1 MEWINETPWNGIG
14 VNISPNLSPSELV
27 YKIKL
32 DLETSWNPTGG
43 VRPGRPKSLANQ
55 EMFQFFKSFTEYGEA
70 PLETIG
76 ALDNGRIVWALAP
89 LNEEFTLKETDRVK
103 GYLFLASRNENRDK
117 IEVHF
122 TTVRPAGSNTLHL
135 ASKARTLFKNICR
148 RPFTS
153 QFPFVS
159 LKSHKFEEDMIRKTK
174 EAVSLGR
181 EAVLAF
187 ASDAERLANKKVD
200 DQVATR
206 YMFDVFQPDAA
217 IELSSIGSKG
227 INELTEKK
235 TRIGIEA
242 IKKAPGQN
250 LESTHMTAWGLLNAV
265 TYTIDHRLGNNQ
277 DSRLRLAWFGP
288 NAKTKTNALELALK
302 L

>member
-1 MEWINETPWNGIG
+1 MPWNGIG
-14 VNISPNLSPSELV
+14 VDISPNLSPRELV
-27 YKIKL
+27 YKVKL

-89 LNEEFTLKETDRVK
+89 LKDEFTLKETDRVK
-103 GYLFLASRNENRDK
+103 GYLFLASRNENREK

-122 TTVRPAGSNTLHL
+122 TTIRSAGSNTLQL
-135 ASKARTLFKNICR
+135 TSKAKTLFKNICR
-148 RPFTS
+148 RPFTK

-159 LKSHKFEEDMIRKTK
+159 LKSHKFEKDMIRKTK
-174 EAVSLGR
+174 EAVALGR
-181 EAVLAF
+181 EAISVF
-187 ASDAERLANKKVD
+187 ASDAEWLANKKVN
-200 DQVATR
+200 DQVANR
-206 YMFDVFQPDAA
+206 YMFDVFQPDVAKG
-217 IELSSIGSKG
+217 LYSIGSKS
-227 INELTEKK
+227 INELAEKK
-235 TRIGIEA
+235 TKIGIDA

-250 LESTHMTAWGLLNAV
+250 FESAHMTAWGLLNAA
-265 TYTIDHRLGNNQ
+265 TYTIDHCLGSNK

-288 NAKTKTNALELALK
+288 NAKIKQRAFELAREL
-302 L
+302 

>member
-1 MEWINETPWNGIG
+1 MEWIDETPWNGIG
-14 VNISPNLSPSELV
+14 VNISPSLSPSELV
-27 YKIKL
+27 YKLKL

-55 EMFQFFKSFTEYGEA
+55 EMFQFFKSFTKYGEA

-89 LNEEFTLKETDRVK
+89 LEEEFTLKETDRVK

-122 TTVRPAGSNTLHL
+122 TTVRSAGSNTFQVP
-135 ASKARTLFKNICR
+135 SKARSSFKNICR
-148 RPFTS
+148 RPFTA

-159 LKSHKFEEDMIRKTK
+159 LKSHKFEGDIIRKTK
-174 EAVSLGR
+174 EAFGYGR
-181 EAVLAF
+181 EAISAF
-187 ASDAERLANKKVD
+187 VSDAEWLANKKVD
-200 DQVATR
+200 DQVANH
-206 YMFDVFQPDAA
+206 YIFDVFQSDASNA
-217 IELSSIGSKG
+217 LSSIESK
-227 INELTEKK
+227 
-235 TRIGIEA
+235 IGIEA

-250 LESTHMTAWGLLNAV
+250 LESTHMTAWGLLNAAI
-265 TYTIDHRLGNNQ
+265 YTIDHCLSNNQ

-288 NAKTKTNALELALK
+288 NAKIKESALELALK
-302 L
+302 I

>member
-1 MEWINETPWNGIG
+1 MEWVNEKPWNELG
-14 VNISPNLSPSELV
+14 VNIRPTLSPSELV
-27 YKIKL
+27 YKVKL

-76 ALDNGRIVWALAP
+76 TLDNGRIVWGLAP
-89 LNEEFTLKETDRVK
+89 LEEEFILKKTDRVK

-122 TTVRPAGSNTLHL
+122 MTVRSAGSNTLQL
-135 ASKARTLFKNICR
+135 TSKARTFFKNICR
-148 RPFTS
+148 RPFTK

-159 LKSHKFEEDMIRKTK
+159 LKSHKFEEDMIKKTK
-174 EAVSLGR
+174 EAVNLGR
-181 EAVLAF
+181 EAISAF
-187 ASDAERLANKKVD
+187 ASDADLLANKKVD
-200 DQVATR
+200 DQVANR
-206 YMFDVFQPDAA
+206 YMFDVFQPDSAN
-217 IELSSIGSKG
+217 ELSSIGSKS
-227 INELTEKK
+227 INELAEKK
-235 TRIGIEA
+235 IRIGIEA

-250 LESTHMTAWGLLNAV
+250 LESTNMTAWGLLNAA
-265 TYTIDHRLGNNQ
+265 TYTIDHCLGNNQ
-277 DSRLRLAWFGP
+277 DSRLRLAWFGS
-288 NAKTKTNALELALK
+288 NAKVKESALALALK

>member
-1 MEWINETPWNGIG
+1 MPWNGIG
-14 VNISPNLSPSELV
+14 VNISPNLSPGELV
-27 YKIKL
+27 YKVKL

-55 EMFQFFKSFTEYGEA
+55 EMFQFFKSFTEYGKA

-76 ALDNGRIVWALAP
+76 TLDNGRIVWALAP
-89 LNEEFTLKETDRVK
+89 LAEEFTLKETDLVT

-122 TTVRPAGSNTLHL
+122 TTVRPAGSNTLQL
-135 ASKARTLFKNICR
+135 TSKARTFFKNICR
-148 RPFTS
+148 RPFTN

-174 EAVSLGR
+174 EAVGLGR
-181 EAVLAF
+181 EAISSF
-187 ASDAERLANKKVD
+187 ASDAEWLANKKVD
-200 DQVATR
+200 DRVANR
-206 YMFDVFQPDAA
+206 YMFDVFQPDTVNS
-217 IELSSIGSKG
+217 LSSIESKG
-227 INELTEKK
+227 MNELVEKK
-235 TRIGIEA
+235 TKIGIEA

-250 LESTHMTAWGLLNAV
+250 LKSSHMTAWGLLNAA
-265 TYTIDHRLGNNQ
+265 TYTIDHCLGNNQ
-277 DSRLRLAWFGP
+277 DSRLRSAWFGP
-288 NAKTKTNALELALK
+288 NAKIKKRAFELALK

>member
-1 MEWINETPWNGIG
+1 MEWIDETPWNGIG
-14 VNISPNLSPSELV
+14 VNISPSLSPSELV
-27 YKIKL
+27 YKLKL
-32 DLETSWNPTGG
+32 DSETSWNPTGG

-55 EMFQFFKSFTEYGEA
+55 EMFQFFKSFTKYGEA

-89 LNEEFTLKETDRVK
+89 LEEEFTLKETDRVK

-122 TTVRPAGSNTLHL
+122 TTVRSAGSNTLQL
-135 ASKARTLFKNICR
+135 TSKARTLFKNICR
-148 RPFTS
+148 RPFTK

-159 LKSHKFEEDMIRKTK
+159 LKSHKFEEDMIRETK

-181 EAVLAF
+181 EAIAAF
-187 ASDAERLANKKVD
+187 ASNAEWLANKKVD
-200 DQVATR
+200 NQVANR
-206 YMFDVFQPDAA
+206 YMFDVFQPDATSA
-217 IELSSIGSKG
+217 LSSIGSEG
-227 INELTEKK
+227 INELAEKK
-235 TRIGIEA
+235 TKIGIEA

-250 LESTHMTAWGLLNAV
+250 FESAHMTAWGLLNAA
-265 TYTIDHRLGNNQ
+265 TYTIDHCLGNNQ

-288 NAKTKTNALELALK
+288 NAKIKERALALALK